1 MQRHEQDDGK
11 NLKNAA
17 AEASPDSC
25 VTLADAGAPHERA
38 RHEHLVLHFLKNTTG
53 ANLSV
58 CDTEHSCFDGMSA
71 LAGVILPDTSLCI
84 KKITET

>member
-1 MQRHEQDDGK
+1 MTERISRTPPQKLH
-11 NLKNAA
+11 A
-17 AEASPDSC
+17 DSC
-25 VTLADAGAPHERA
+25 VTLADAGAPRERA

-71 LAGVILPDTSLCI
+71 LTGVILPDTSLCI
-84 KKITET
+84 KKSLKHKYMQLL